1 MQVTGKLIQKVS
13 SGVVTRKDGSQVN
26 KKDGSP
32 LVKTEFV
39 LQKQGKFPKQV
50 KLDSFNA
57 DVIRM
62 IADTDLETV
71 LVCDVDLES
80 REYNGRWYTTVNTFR
95 VEKGNTDSPVVNPNE
110 LSQNAQQEV
119 PIGDDADDLGLP
131 F

>member
-1 MQVTGKLIQKVS
+1 MQVTGKLIKKLE
-13 SGVVTRKDGSQVN
+13 SGIVKRKTGEEVR

-57 DVIRM
+57 DVIRF
-62 IADTDLETV
+62 IEDTSIDTV
-71 LVCDVDLES
+71 LMCDVDLES
-80 REYNGRWYTTVNTFR
+80 REYNGRWYTTINAFK
-95 VEKGNTDSPVVNPNE
+95 VEKDNSSDLVVNSKD
-110 LSQNAQQEV
+110 LSNYEEV
-119 PIGDDADDLGLP
+119 PASDDADDLP